1 MKFETSRGGDGALA
15 THAAGSWPH
24 TRRRQLSCQR
34 LLGLLKAF
42 FLCQRL
48 EAATGPWP
56 RTLQAVGRTSLH
68 TRRRQLS
75 WVTLGLFKAWWPW
88 MSEAVH
94 PMARLRAEILLA
106 RVLDRALLC
115 AAANNANGSPRTFNN
130 MQTSPQKTLCKHF
143 CTSANHRSGAG
154 TRKTCSQSPRGCQTV
169 PSMCGAAIA
178 CVCGTNRRPCA
189 T

>member
-56 RTLQAVGRTSLH
+56 RTLQAVGRTFQH

-75 WVTLGLFKAWWPW
+75 WVTLGLLKAWWPW

-94 PMARLRAEILLA
+94 PGDRGAHA
-106 RVLDRALLC
+106 RVVDRALLC
-115 AAANNANGSPRTFNN
+115 AAA
-130 MQTSPQKTLCKHF
+130 C
-143 CTSANHRSGAG
+143 
-154 TRKTCSQSPRGCQTV
+154 
-169 PSMCGAAIA
+169 
-178 CVCGTNRRPCA
+178 
-189 T
+189 